1 MIPVF
6 IYLQNPLRVG
16 NIQLQKN
23 EVGIVIK
30 STPGSS
36 VVEFPNLDHSIEVKN
51 TELQKFDPFKTGDN
65 YDKKICNVCNRLL
78 PIEEFDKNQNGKN
91 NRTVRRPSCNEC
103 RKQMDGKPISLSV
116 KKKWER
122 IKPYCTIWR
131 CPICKKVTIPGITS
145 KVVLDHDHITGQPRA
160 WICDS
165 CNTGLG
171 RFKDNPKILLN
182 AIKYL
187 EEARPED
194 C

>member
-1 MIPVF
+1 M
-6 IYLQNPLRVG
+6 
-16 NIQLQKN
+16 
-23 EVGIVIK
+23 
-30 STPGSS
+30 
-36 VVEFPNLDHSIEVKN
+36 EFPNLGHSIEVKN

-103 RKQMDGKPISLSV
+103 RKQIDGKPIPLSV

-122 IKPYCTIWR
+122 IIKPYCTIWR
-131 CPICKKVTIPGITS
+131 GPICKKVTIPGITN

-171 RFKDNPKILLN
+171 RFKDDPKI
-182 AIKYL
+182 A
-187 EEARPED
+187 ECD
-194 C
+194 